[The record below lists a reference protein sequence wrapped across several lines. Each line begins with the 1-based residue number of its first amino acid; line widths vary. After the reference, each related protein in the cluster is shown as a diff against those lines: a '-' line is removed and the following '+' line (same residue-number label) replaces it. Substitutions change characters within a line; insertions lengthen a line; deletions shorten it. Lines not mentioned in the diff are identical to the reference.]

1 MRIDLV
7 SDVACPWCAIG
18 MSALERALE
27 RIGDEVGDVEL
38 HLQPFELNPTM
49 PSEGADA
56 AEYLSSKY
64 GLSPEQLEVNRA
76 RIAERGADEGFAFGT
91 RLHVWN
97 TFDAHRLL
105 FFAGVEG
112 PPGAQRALK
121 RALLK
126 AYHGDGRNI
135 SSHDVL
141 LELAAEAGLA
151 CRAGARG
158 AGARRVRGRGASSRA
173 LLAGGR
179 HPFRARR
186 HRRPEASDLGRPA
199 ERGIRAG
206 AAANRGRERGA
217 AALAAGRAAG
227 PVAMGAVS
235 QHHQP
240 ALTRFGVS
248 AQIKEHPMKALRSAL
263 LAVAA
268 AAIAVTAPAFAEPEY
283 TTIKL
288 EIDIAKPAK
297 EVWAKVGGYCD
308 ISKWLNNVDCV
319 ITSGDGGVG
328 TVRVLA
334 GGRVTEILVAQ
345 TELSYGYTQ
354 PAREGQFYNLYH
366 GFMEARPVTATGR
379 RRCSTRSSTTSPTKQ
394 TRRRRMP
401 ISRGGA
407 ACSRARS
414 RT

>member
-1 MRIDLV
+1 
-7 SDVACPWCAIG
+7 
-18 MSALERALE
+18 
-27 RIGDEVGDVEL
+27 
-38 HLQPFELNPTM
+38 M
-49 PSEGADA
+49 PPEGADA

-64 GLSPEQLEVNRA
+64 GLSPEQLAVNRA
-76 RIAERGADEGFAFGT
+76 RIAERGAAEGFTFGT
-91 RLHVWN
+91 GLHVWN

-105 FFAGVEG
+105 FLAGVEG

-135 SSHDVL
+135 SAPDVL
-141 LELAAEAGLA
+141 LELAAEAGL
-151 CRAGARG
+151 
-158 AGARRVRGRGASSRA
+158 
-173 LLAGGR
+173 
-179 HPFRARR
+179 
-186 HRRPEASDLGRPA
+186 PA
-199 ERGIRAG
+199 ERAREVL
-206 AAANRGRERGA
+206 ERGEFADEVRQAERFWQEVGIHSVPAVIVDRKHLISGGQPSAVFEQALRQIA
-217 AALAAGRAAG
+217 AESAAPQPLARRSAAG
-227 PVAMGAVS
+227 PLQWEPFT

-248 AQIKEHPMKALRSAL
+248 APIKENPMKPLRSAL
-263 LAVAA
+263 LAFAA
-268 AAIAVTAPAFAEPEY
+268 AALAATAPLAEPEY

-319 ITSGDGGVG
+319 ITSGDGGMG

-366 GFMEARPVTATGR
+366 GFMEARPVTATTSKMLYTLMYDVSEQGGSSGEGCR
-379 RRCSTRSSTTSPTKQ
+379 HRAPARRCSK
-394 TRRRRMP
+394 
-401 ISRGGA
+401 
-407 ACSRARS
+407 ARS